1 MTSEASSS
9 PLFYF
14 GSRDGVRLGDRVRIR
29 RWLRRSLVG
38 VVCYLPGVSPRHPEL
53 EDSDGCREWAIQLAD
68 GSLRCM
74 GYFPDQIQPAKKI
87 GLIAR
92 DAPYEPLV
100 PGVRLEEPGD
110 HEGDEP
116 TVRE

>member
-9 PLFYF
+9 RLFYF
-14 GSRDGVRLGDRVRIR
+14 GSREEVRLGDRVRIR
-29 RWLRRSLVG
+29 RWLRRSLVE
-38 VVCYLPGVSPRHPEL
+38 VVCYIPGISPRHSEM

-87 GLIAR
+87 ELIAR
-92 DAPYEPLV
+92 DAPYEPLE
-100 PGVRLEEPGD
+100 PAVRLEEPGD
-110 HEGDEP
+110 REGDEP
-116 TVRE
+116 AVTE